1 MEYYIVCYEEI
12 DSTNLE
18 AKRLSSEGAKE
29 GLVVLSKKQTAGRG
43 RRGRTWESPAG
54 ENLYFSILLKPSIRT
69 EQASMLTIIMAYS
82 VARVLMEERLP
93 VQIKWPN
100 DLVLSKKKVCGIL
113 TEMYMDGCQ
122 IEDIVVGVGININ
135 TTCFPEELRDKATS
149 IYLETG
155 KCMRQEELLQKVLA
169 EFQVQ
174 YEMFLQTGDLSLVKD
189 FYNQMLVNRN
199 QEVMILEPNSEY
211 EGIALGINDVGELLV
226 EKSDGKIEKVFSGE
240 VSVRGLY
247 RYV

>member
-1 MEYYIVCYEEI
+1 
-12 DSTNLE
+12 
-18 AKRLSSEGAKE
+18 
-29 GLVVLSKKQTAGRG
+29 
-43 RRGRTWESPAG
+43 
-54 ENLYFSILLKPSIRT
+54 
-69 EQASMLTIIMAYS
+69 
-82 VARVLMEERLP
+82 
-93 VQIKWPN
+93 
-100 DLVLSKKKVCGIL
+100 
-113 TEMYMDGCQ
+113 
-122 IEDIVVGVGININ
+122 
-135 TTCFPEELRDKATS
+135 
-149 IYLETG
+149 
-155 KCMRQEELLQKVLA
+155 MRQEELLQKVLA

-199 QEVMILEPNSEY
+199 QEVMILEPNNEY